1 MKYLRAGI
9 GLAAWST
16 MGILL
21 FSGLRGFVL
30 APAADGHQAA
40 HDLWEFAF
48 AERRLVQLQ
57 LDGNWPLTVGD
68 PIYRIDGPDNLE
80 QVGEIRRI
88 KWDNPSGPVPSPGPT
103 AWALLYPQAPPVRD
117 RSYMTYYTTPRSLT
131 WVMET
136 MLPPQSR
143 ARIAGEI
150 LGAYD
155 ACHVEVVEAL
165 KPVIVS
171 GFLDAIELVE
181 GDLAASL
188 LRHRE
193 ELERLASRY
202 RNQVVEQELIPLVRE
217 EIWPIVQSRAKP
229 LANDIGK
236 EMFERASLWRFGWRV
251 VYDKSFL
258 PKKQLTQ
265 QEWKRFVR
273 EEGLPVLERHGGD
286 IVAVQRKILEEIS
299 DNEKVRSGLER
310 NLTRILEDPEFR
322 SIVLRIFQEV
332 ITDNPRLHQRLEQ
345 HWNTAEAEDA
355 MQLAAESVEPAV
367 RRIGDLLFGTRQDGI
382 APEFAQ
388 VLRNQILDKDCRW
401 LVIHTPSDSGPS
413 EGDLTNGIL
422 RVRRGDDPQVN
433 PFAVQLKGMRS
444 WGN

>member
-9 GLAAWST
+9 GLVAWST
-16 MGILL
+16 VGILL
-21 FSGLRGFVL
+21 CAWFRGVVL
-30 APAADGHQAA
+30 APRAEGHQAA

-48 AERRLVQLQ
+48 AERRVVQLQ
-57 LDGNWPLTVGD
+57 CDGDWPLTVGD
-68 PIYRIDGPDNLE
+68 PIYRVEGPENIE

-88 KWDNPSGPVPSPGPT
+88 KWNHSSGDLPGPT
-103 AWALLYPQAPPVRD
+103 AWALLYPQAPAVRD
-117 RSYMTYYTTPRSLT
+117 RSYMTYYATPRSLT

-136 MLPPQSR
+136 MLPPESR
-143 ARIAGEI
+143 TRIASEI
-150 LGAYD
+150 LRAYE
-155 ACHVEVVEAL
+155 ACHVDVIEAL

-171 GFLDAIELVE
+171 GFLDALEVVE
-181 GDLAASL
+181 GDLTASL
-188 LRHRE
+188 PRHRE

-217 EIWPIVQSRAKP
+217 EIWPIVQRRAKP

-236 EMFERASLWRFGWRV
+236 EMFERASLWRFGWRM

-265 QEWKRFVR
+265 QEWNRFVR

-299 DNEKVRSGLER
+299 ENEKVRAALEH
-310 NLTRILEDPEFR
+310 NLTQVLEDPRFR
-322 SIVLRIFQEV
+322 SIVWRIFQEV
-332 ITDNPRLHQRLEQ
+332 ITDNPRLQQRLEQ
-345 HWNTAEAEDA
+345 HWNTAEARDA
-355 MQLAAESVEPAV
+355 MQLAAKSVEPAV

-388 VLRNQILDKDCRW
+388 VLRNQILDKDRCW
-401 LVIHTPSDSGPS
+401 LVLHTPSDSSPI
-413 EGDLTNGIL
+413 EGDSTNPLL
-422 RVRRGDDPQVN
+422 RVRRGGAPQVN
-433 PFAVQLKGMRS
+433 PFAAQLKGM
-444 WGN
+444 